1 MKTLKTAFLFLLFAQ
16 TTLLAQLFVSSKQI
30 RQDGNDQLIER
41 ELRIILTGD
50 SVILAR
56 PNERAAYK
64 LRSVRKTRKG
74 IVVRFGDLPS
84 STKQG
89 NKIILFYN
97 KQQAFVLEL
106 GEAHYY
112 CWLWILKIK
121 KY

>member
-112 CWLWILKIK
+112 CWL
-121 KY
+121 